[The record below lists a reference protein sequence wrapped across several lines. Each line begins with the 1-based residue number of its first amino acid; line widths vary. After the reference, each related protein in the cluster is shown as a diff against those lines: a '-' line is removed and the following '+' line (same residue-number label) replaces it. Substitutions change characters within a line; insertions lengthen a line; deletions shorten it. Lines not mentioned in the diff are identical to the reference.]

1 VETRSVPLKNATLHS
16 NGFRLDGKSVVVTGA
31 ASGIGRAIALRFAAS
46 GARVYVIDIRSKEAE
61 ETVREILEAGGQAS
75 PHECDVTN
83 QQEVRATFQ
92 ALAKRGRI
100 HTLVNNAG
108 ISHIGKLE
116 ATTEGDFDRVLEV
129 NVKGFYNCM
138 LAAVDHMKA
147 NGGGVILNMASI
159 AGS

>member
-61 ETVREILEAGGQAS
+61 ETVREISEAGGQAS

-138 LAAVDHMKA
+138 PPW
-147 NGGGVILNMASI
+147 IT
-159 AGS
+159 